1 MEIQEAIDIRY
12 EEIEGLQQKL
22 TEDHYMNPEQE
33 DELEELITKAIKFG
47 ELCAQRDAKAQ
58 VIPEGFEQAYSKIF
72 SPIVKRP
79 YPRLEN
85 GNYKY
90 IEIDQGWKLWQAATA
105 QAVPDGFVLVPKAG
119 AQYFSHDFNGDGF
132 KYHDTLDEA
141 KKEAEVNLDWYRDQ
155 VADGRHVNDMGEFN
169 ELSYGLVIGSAE
181 YSIDHVVTQ
190 DDIDK
195 GEYSYEVGTEILS
208 LYLSEA
214 KEQSHEQNR
223 KTNC

>member
-1 MEIQEAIDIRY
+1 MEIQK
-12 EEIEGLQQKL
+12 QKNL
-22 TEDHYMNPEQE
+22 YLAKLLEQE
-33 DELEELITKAIKFG
+33 VIKQDEFEDLVFKPEINAFHSNYLSSRFMDNINFG
-47 ELCAQRDAKAQ
+47 WSA
-58 VIPEGFEQAYSKIF
+58 
-72 SPIVKRP
+72 
-79 YPRLEN
+79 
-85 GNYKY
+85 
-90 IEIDQGWKLWQAATA
+90 WQAATA

-132 KYHDTLDEA
+132 KYHDTLNEA

-214 KEQSHEQNR
+214 QEQSHD
-223 KTNC
+223 

>member
-58 VIPEGFEQAYSKIF
+58 VIPDGFEQAYSKIF

-105 QAVPDGFVLVPKAG
+105 QAVTKWISVDDELPSEGDLLLGISTTKLAKFNVYQVVALDEFDDCEITHWMHLPQAPKA
-119 AQYFSHDFNGDGF
+119 Q
-132 KYHDTLDEA
+132 
-141 KKEAEVNLDWYRDQ
+141 
-155 VADGRHVNDMGEFN
+155 
-169 ELSYGLVIGSAE
+169 
-181 YSIDHVVTQ
+181 
-190 DDIDK
+190 
-195 GEYSYEVGTEILS
+195 
-208 LYLSEA
+208 
-214 KEQSHEQNR
+214 EQSHV
-223 KTNC
+223 

>member
-1 MEIQEAIDIRY
+1 MEIQK
-12 EEIEGLQQKL
+12 QKNL
-22 TEDHYMNPEQE
+22 YLAKLLEQE
-33 DELEELITKAIKFG
+33 VIKQDEFEDLVFKLEINAFHSNYLSSRFMDNINFG
-47 ELCAQRDAKAQ
+47 WSA
-58 VIPEGFEQAYSKIF
+58 
-72 SPIVKRP
+72 
-79 YPRLEN
+79 
-85 GNYKY
+85 
-90 IEIDQGWKLWQAATA
+90 WQAATA

-214 KEQSHEQNR
+214 KEQSHE
-223 KTNC
+223 